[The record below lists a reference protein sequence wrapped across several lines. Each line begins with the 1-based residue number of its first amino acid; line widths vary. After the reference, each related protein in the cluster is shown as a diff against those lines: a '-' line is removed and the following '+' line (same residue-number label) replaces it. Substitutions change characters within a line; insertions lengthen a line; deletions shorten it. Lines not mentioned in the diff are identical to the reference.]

1 VADPDLSRLDVEGA
15 RGYAGSPVTALAPS
29 IGGALPRGGVGA
41 VYARPGLGKTALLV
55 HLGLDVALRG
65 GQVLH
70 VSACDSVDRARAHWD
85 EVLRAIG
92 ERQRLGNTAMRI
104 ERARTIHSFAGRTL
118 ELPLVERNLEVLR
131 DAAQFEPTVLLL
143 DGLLLDGLEPAAA
156 AAAIASLRALGDR
169 WNLCTWLSVRA
180 GESDT
185 GTSLAG
191 TSLPADV
198 LVSLVPAGRSLKLVV
213 GTAQSAPVEL
223 PVILDPSSL
232 LVLGEDVVSTRSE
245 ERVEPRECTLYSGG
259 AAGAE
264 AAFGAAAERWGLQE
278 VNFTFDGHR
287 QERVRG
293 RYELSPKELSM
304 GDVSLTYVSRR
315 LNRAYNDKGG
325 LIRGVL
331 QTLWHMVSRSQ
342 QVFVV
347 GQIQEDG
354 TVVGGTGWSVELA
367 RMWNRDLWVYNQDQV
382 GQDQVGWYHWDA
394 TGWSPG
400 TPRITALHACGT
412 GTRYLNEDGKAAIDA
427 LFERSFT

>member
-1 VADPDLSRLDVEGA
+1 
-15 RGYAGSPVTALAPS
+15 
-29 IGGALPRGGVGA
+29 
-41 VYARPGLGKTALLV
+41 
-55 HLGLDVALRG
+55 VALRG

-70 VSACDSVDRARAHWD
+70 VASRDSVDRARAHWD

-92 ERQRLGNTAMRI
+92 DRQRLGNAAMRI
-104 ERARTIHSFAGRTL
+104 ERARTIHSFAGRPL
-118 ELPLVERNLEVLR
+118 ELSAIERNLELLR

-143 DGLLLDGLEPAAA
+143 DGLPLEGAEPTAA
-156 AAAIASLRALGDR
+156 SVLPQLRALGER
-169 WNLCTWLSVRA
+169 WNLCTWMSVRA
-180 GESDT
+180 GEGDAPLSLPP
-185 GTSLAG
+185 GSLA
-191 TSLPADV
+191 ADV
-198 LVSLVPAGRSLKLVV
+198 VISLLPAGRSLKLVV

-223 PVILDPSSL
+223 PVALDPSSL
-232 LVLGEDVVSTRSE
+232 LVLGEDVVSPRSD
-245 ERVEPRECTLYSGG
+245 ERVDPRECTLYSGG

-278 VNFTFDGHR
+278 VTFTFDGHR

-293 RYELSPKELSM
+293 RYELSPKELAM

-315 LNRAYNDKGG
+315 LNRAYNDRGG

-367 RMWNRDLWVYNQDQV
+367 RMWNRDLWVYD
-382 GQDQVGWYHWDA
+382 QDQVGWYHWDA
-394 TGWSPG
+394 TGWAPG
-400 TPRITALHACGT
+400 TPRITAPHACGT

-427 LFERSFT
+427 LFSSSFS